1 MRGFGTPALAP
12 GIDWPTVV
20 PLVDE
25 PVVGAVA
32 EVPTAELPPDELL
45 CANAPVQV
53 KAITVARA
61 SVESFIAD
69 PSSC

>member
-1 MRGFGTPALAP
+1 
-12 GIDWPTVV
+12 
-20 PLVDE
+20 
-25 PVVGAVA
+25 
-32 EVPTAELPPDELL
+32 VPTAELPPDELL